1 MRRPVDK
8 VKLHWR
14 ESDGPP
20 IDTPQRAGFGSTLI
34 EKGFAAQIGGSGHAA
49 I

>member
-1 MRRPVDK
+1 MCRPVAK

-14 ESDGPP
+14 ASDGPP
-20 IDTPQRAGFGSTLI
+20 IDTPQHARFGSTLI